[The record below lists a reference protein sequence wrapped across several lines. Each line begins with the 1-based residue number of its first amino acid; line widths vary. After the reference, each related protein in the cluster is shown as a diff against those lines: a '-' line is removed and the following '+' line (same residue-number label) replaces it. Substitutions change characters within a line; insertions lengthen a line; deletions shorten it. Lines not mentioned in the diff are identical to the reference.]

1 MDFAGFEENFPG
13 VILQRGAFV
22 EMYGDR
28 ELARVHLDNRRGH
41 AEQLLVLCE
50 VLHSQSGRH
59 DQQLHRHSFLYRHGN
74 VELRTNSQ

>member
-28 ELARVHLDNRRGH
+28 ELARVHLDDRRGH

-50 VLHSQSGRH
+50 VLHSQSG
-59 DQQLHRHSFLYRHGN
+59 
-74 VELRTNSQ
+74 